1 MHSDCVTLFAE
12 TYYDVDEIRG
22 GFVET
27 GLGVD
32 IPVPSPDNRLAL
44 HPYVLLG
51 ADYGF
56 VSGPRRLRENNVQG
70 GVAATWRVHEHAR
83 LFGHISHSRALTNLD
98 REGEGDTSWGGVG
111 VELTF

>member
-1 MHSDCVTLFAE
+1 MGISESQFSEVVA
-12 TYYDVDEIRG
+12 G
-22 GFVET
+22 WNGF
-27 GLGVD
+27 G
-32 IPVPSPDNRLAL
+32 I
-44 HPYVLLG
+44 G
-51 ADYGF
+51 ADCGF

-98 REGEGDTSWGGVG
+98 REGEGDTSWGGLG